1 MELKQHENRTKT
13 LTPTREHGAFSWWLK
28 WVASII
34 LMFGMI
40 ATTNDLY
47 PYNMF
52 LQFMGVAGWLWVAIF
67 WNDRA
72 LIVLNAVA
80 CALFL
85 NGCIALFLKMYPVLN
100 Q

>member
-52 LQFMGVAGWLWVAIF
+52 LQFMERFMDIF
-67 WNDRA
+67 YLKKNWNIIIT
-72 LIVLNAVA
+72 LEL
-80 CALFL
+80 
-85 NGCIALFLKMYPVLN
+85 Y
-100 Q
+100 